1 MCVYGVGI
9 LFVSVRANKRPPSL
23 PLALSETSWAI
34 ERLFSSGHVHGWPGR
49 VWFPRFLRYCIQS
62 AKLSDSTLIPRGR
75 ASTLSSCTLYSQPAI
90 AKGVERRACVPVV
103 SIDLNMMGLGS
114 NALKK
119 KQTSISILT
128 LIKTLFE
135 FPKLDYNNIRRLV
148 KAYIRQCYDH
158 NEVQNLCVYLFQ
170 KKHLY
175 QNTIEDY

>member
-119 KQTSISILT
+119 KQTSISILRPFQFRAWS
-128 LIKTLFE
+128 LEFSPSPSSQLCDMPMLF
-135 FPKLDYNNIRRLV
+135 
-148 KAYIRQCYDH
+148 
-158 NEVQNLCVYLFQ
+158 
-170 KKHLY
+170 
-175 QNTIEDY
+175 